1 MSDSLQSPL
10 TVALNASL
18 SIEFS
23 RQDYWSGSL
32 FHTLGDLPNPGVE
45 PESPELAGRF
55 LTAEPRGKPTVF
67 PIFTLFLLFLTPN
80 LWTSLSWIDEMK

>member
-1 MSDSLQSPL
+1 MLKKNILSSVHVCSVMSDSLQSPL

-45 PESPELAGRF
+45 PESPALASGF
-55 LTAEPRGKPTVF
+55 FTTVPPGKP
-67 PIFTLFLLFLTPN
+67 I
-80 LWTSLSWIDEMK
+80 LSFWAV